1 MRTFVVLT
9 KYFSKKTN
17 SYEGYFLKVFSKAKL
32 SWSFLATLL
41 PPQPSKIYVN
51 VHVHYVD

>member
-1 MRTFVVLT
+1 MRTFVV
-9 KYFSKKTN
+9 YFSKKTN